1 MPYLISK
8 NKLYD
13 VTSFNYKSTK
23 YQSIEGSTY
32 EELTFKNNEIQ
43 EIKVFKDN
51 NLQTQL
57 KFSSGYSNMN
67 EASYFI
73 NGKLVLTDFMQFA
86 SKLYSYEFEDGV
98 NLSLKQ
104 LENKIKE
111 GDAALASKNF
121 DKALEI
127 YSECSNDYPPNIEL
141 NKRIENSINNAE
153 NKQNIYIQ
161 KIEKERLAEERKQEQ
176 EKLAEEKKNTAK
188 LKAILDR
195 AFEVL
200 CSCGCCSKTFL
211 QKYGWGHGKPDRA
224 PTRLTGD
231 LHQTGGLSPINVLFV
246 GFIGIYEQM
255 GVKDPIQSS
264 LNNFKFC
271 SKTCAYNCGR

>member
-13 VTSFNYKSTK
+13 VTSFNYKNNQ

-153 NKQNIYIQ
+153 NKQNIYLQ
-161 KIEKERLAEERKQEQ
+161 KIEKERLAQ
-176 EKLAEEKKNTAK
+176 EKKRQAIFMAELAEGLKKYDESRHPKKRREEPNRPKWECTHCHK
-188 LKAILDR
+188 VSYQDR
-195 AFEVL
+195 
-200 CSCGCCSKTFL
+200 
-211 QKYGWGHGKPDRA
+211 KPDH
-224 PTRLTGD
+224 PWGD
-231 LHQTGGLSPINVLFV
+231 EIECQEAYDRKGIKCCGWHAWVEIN
-246 GFIGIYEQM
+246 
-255 GVKDPIQSS
+255 
-264 LNNFKFC
+264 
-271 SKTCAYNCGR
+271 